1 MAGAI
6 VAPTLAGVWVDGKAG
21 TAPLFLLLGLTLGV
35 LVAFY
40 GTYRMAVTFLVG
52 QDDSRVQKGPE
63 D

>member
-52 QDDSRVQKGPE
+52 PDDSRVQKGPE